1 MKKPKRIHPEDI
13 QQIREMINSDLK
25 QFVENNIKIRWLRTN
40 EVCEQLGIS
49 ISTLKQMR
57 SNLQITYSR
66 IGKVIYYDMEDIQN
80 ILEQNK
86 VKRLN

>member
-1 MKKPKRIHPEDI
+1 MKKLKRIHPEDI
-13 QQIREMINSDLK
+13 QQIRDMINSDLK
-25 QFVENNIKIRWLRTN
+25 QFLENNIKTRWLRTN

-57 SNLQITYSR
+57 SNSQITYSR
-66 IGKVIYYDMEDIQN
+66 IGKVIYYDMDDIHN